1 MNAVHARKASA
12 VAVALMLAAPAAA
25 NAKIVPVIPPGNSAA
40 NQYVEGVPTA
50 KGSRPSSSI
59 TPVGGGGGGGA
70 GGTSSGSSAV
80 SPSTASSLTR
90 QGPLGVLA
98 SAITRATAPAVVK
111 GAPLAHRGNVTVTPS
126 GSSTGSAQTT
136 GAPAPHRSAASQ
148 VLAALSGS
156 ASHGGLGPLLPI
168 ILVTTLLAV
177 AAIAMRRARSR
188 DA

>member
-1 MNAVHARKASA
+1 MSTAHAIKGSA
-12 VAVALMLAAPAAA
+12 AAVALLLAAPVAA

-59 TPVGGGGGGGA
+59 TPVTGGGGSGGS
-70 GGTSSGSSAV
+70 SSGTAAV
-80 SPSTASSLTR
+80 APSTARALVQ
-90 QGPLGVLA
+90 QGALGVLA
-98 SAITRATAPAVVK
+98 SAITKATAPGTVK
-111 GAPLAHRGNVTVTPS
+111 GAPLTHRGTVTVTPT
-126 GSSTGSAQTT
+126 GSSSGAAQTSS
-136 GAPAPHRSAASQ
+136 APAQHRSAASQ

-156 ASHGGLGPLLPI
+156 ATHGGLGPLLPI

-188 DA
+188 DT